1 MPAPRVDTLLN
12 ELELTAIHSSGPGG
26 QNVNKVATAIQ
37 LRFDVN
43 SSPSLEGD
51 VKARLAELAGRRMTS
66 EGELVLTARR
76 QRTQEGNRRDALAR
90 LQALLDAAAEP
101 PRPRLATRTP
111 ASVRRKRLQDKRNRA
126 AVKQSRRRPPA
137 GED

>member
-1 MPAPRVDTLLN
+1 MPAPRVETLTD

-37 LRFDVN
+37 LRFDVAN
-43 SSPSLEGD
+43 SPSLEED
-51 VKARLAELAGRRMTS
+51 VKARLTALAGQRMTVA
-66 EGELVLTARR
+66 GELVLTARR

-90 LQALLDAAAEP
+90 LQSLLEEAAEP
-101 PRPRLATRTP
+101 PRPRLPTRTP
-111 ASVRRKRLQDKRNRA
+111 AGVKRKRLQDKRNRA
-126 AVKQSRRRPPA
+126 VVKQSRRRPA